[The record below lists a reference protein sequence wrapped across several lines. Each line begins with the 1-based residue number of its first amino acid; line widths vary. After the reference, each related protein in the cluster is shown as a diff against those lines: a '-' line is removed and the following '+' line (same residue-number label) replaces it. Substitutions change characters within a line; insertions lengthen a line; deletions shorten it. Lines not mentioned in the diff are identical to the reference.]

1 MEDKRENNLLGLYVT
16 IPMEK
21 NTLKIQTVKRKAL
34 GEEILLKE
42 HICFKFLFRRKKI
55 PTYVFILNLHVSQIL
70 LNCFFLLNIP

>member
-1 MEDKRENNLLGLYVT
+1 MLLYLWK
-16 IPMEK
+16 K

-55 PTYVFILNLHVSQIL
+55 PTYVFILNLHVCCYPCV
-70 LNCFFLLNIP
+70 NY